1 MKILKT
7 QEYVSEKLD
16 IKPMSK
22 ESLKKAADRA
32 ITESDGWKKKLQT
45 LDCVS
50 IQKDTKSGKFS
61 EIYYYISNEDLITT
75 YKDTPHFD
83 KIANGLNTKEGVFVR
98 FTLNQEDAYYMG
110 VDLFCDDKMKGKNII
125 ENRKLNPIILQI
137 DRLEQQPQ
145 KGTPVHISFFKT
157 YRDHNYK
164 WKTIYKRAGLVGGL
178 YPNKQL

>member
-45 LDCVS
+45 LDCVT
-50 IQKDTKSGKFS
+50 IQKDLKSGTS
-61 EIYYYISNEDLITT
+61 SQIYYYISREDLTTT

-83 KIANGLNTKEGVFVR
+83 EMVNGLNTKEGVFVR
-98 FTLNQEDAYYMG
+98 FTIDQKDAYYMG

-137 DRLEQQPQ
+137 DRLGKQVQ
-145 KGTPVHISFFKT
+145 KGTPVHISFFKAFKD
-157 YRDHNYK
+157 YNYK
-164 WKTIYKRAGLVGGL
+164 WITIYKRAGLVGGL